1 VVLTTENVTG
11 SKGGAAEGD
20 DGAVG
25 SGEGDRGWQANL
37 AGMLP
42 GDVEGAL
49 VV

>member
-1 VVLTTENVTG
+1 MVLTTENVTG
-11 SKGGAAEGD
+11 STGGAADGD
-20 DGAVG
+20 DGTLG
-25 SGEGDRGWQANL
+25 SGEGDRGRQANL